1 MRRAY
6 RITGLAP
13 GKYELTVE
21 KTGYKKSI
29 TQNLS
34 VTAEV
39 VQGNDVILEI
49 GEITATV
56 IVSDE
61 TAVSCKLKT
70 QTSRKESRPPR

>member
-34 VTAEV
+34 VTR
-39 VQGNDVILEI
+39 
-49 GEITATV
+49 
-56 IVSDE
+56 
-61 TAVSCKLKT
+61 
-70 QTSRKESRPPR
+70 SRSGQ